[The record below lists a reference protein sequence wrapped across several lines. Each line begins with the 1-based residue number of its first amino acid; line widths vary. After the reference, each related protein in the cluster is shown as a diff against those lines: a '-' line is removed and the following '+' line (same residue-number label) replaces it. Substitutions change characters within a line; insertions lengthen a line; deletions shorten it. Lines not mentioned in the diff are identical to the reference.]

1 MTIDDKEKKHI
12 QTKPKHAFL
21 NLSLLRPTSVARG
34 IAGMDARLIICWVW
48 FGACGSIF
56 EVMFLF
62 SEKVKKMYSCMM
74 VMVMV
79 MGWVY
84 SCIIV

>member
-1 MTIDDKEKKHI
+1 
-12 QTKPKHAFL
+12 
-21 NLSLLRPTSVARG
+21 
-34 IAGMDARLIICWVW
+34 MDARLIICWVW

-62 SEKVKKMYSCMM
+62 SEKVKKKMYSCMM

-79 MGWVY
+79 MVMGWVY
-84 SCIIV
+84 RIV

>member
-1 MTIDDKEKKHI
+1 
-12 QTKPKHAFL
+12 
-21 NLSLLRPTSVARG
+21 
-34 IAGMDARLIICWVW
+34 MDARLIICWVW

-84 SCIIV
+84 IVSIVV